1 MPCLWVPSFGCN
13 WYYPQIACRIVVPIQ
28 RFVGSNPHSRPTIP
42 NFVLMSSVIEAIDVC
57 KTFGEQRV
65 SKNISLKVAEGSIY
79 GLLGPNGAGKTTLI
93 RMLSTIT
100 QPDSGEIRFRGEALK
115 EIHAHQMGYMP
126 EERGLYKKMTVAE
139 QLLFFAELRGLST
152 RDAQAAVKH
161 WLKRLDMMDW
171 ARKKVEEISKGM
183 AQKVQFVSCVLHNPK
198 LLILDEPF
206 SGFDPV
212 NADLIKDLILELK
225 NGGTSVIFSTHRMDN
240 VESLC
245 DHLAIIH
252 HGEKVLDGSV
262 SEIRRNHFTGMF
274 DVGYHGEVD
283 WLDAKVKPVSV
294 EHHSDGKVMY
304 RFQTDQDFG
313 PTDLL
318 SVAMAKGGLVHY
330 SEHIP
335 SIHEIFVNTVSKGGT
350 PIAL

>member
-1 MPCLWVPSFGCN
+1 
-13 WYYPQIACRIVVPIQ
+13 
-28 RFVGSNPHSRPTIP
+28 
-42 NFVLMSSVIEAIDVC
+42 MSTVIEAIDVC

-65 SKNISLKVAEGSIY
+65 SKNISLAVREGSIY

-100 QPDSGEIRFRGEALK
+100 QPDSGEIRFRGDALK
-115 EIHAHQMGYMP
+115 EVHAHQMGYMP

-139 QLLFFAELRGLST
+139 QLLFFAELRGLSN
-152 RDAQAAVKH
+152 RDAKAAVKH
-161 WLKRLDMMDW
+161 WLQRLDMMDW
-171 ARKKVEEISKGM
+171 ARKKVEETSKGM

-225 NGGTSVIFSTHRMDN
+225 RGGTSVIFSTHRMDN

-252 HGEKVLDGSV
+252 KGEKVLDGSV
-262 SEIRRNHFTGMF
+262 SEIRRNHFTGMY
-274 DVGYHGEVD
+274 DVGYHEEVVWDLGEAAP
-283 WLDAKVKPVSV
+283 LSMEKN
-294 EHHSDGKVMY
+294 SDGKVVY
-304 RFQTDQDFG
+304 RFQTSEVFT
-313 PTDLL
+313 PEHLL
-318 SVAMAKGGLVHY
+318 SAAMLKGKLVHY
-330 SEHIP
+330 TEHIP
-335 SIHEIFVNTVSKGGT
+335 SIHEIFVDTVSKGGA

>member
-1 MPCLWVPSFGCN
+1 
-13 WYYPQIACRIVVPIQ
+13 
-28 RFVGSNPHSRPTIP
+28 
-42 NFVLMSSVIEAIDVC
+42 MSTVIEAINVC

-65 SKNISLKVAEGSIY
+65 SKNISLAVREGSIY

-100 QPDSGEIRFRGEALK
+100 QPDSGEIRFRGDALK
-115 EIHAHQMGYMP
+115 DVHAHQMGYMP

-139 QLLFFAELRGLST
+139 QLLFFAELRGLSN
-152 RDAQAAVKH
+152 RDAKAAVKH
-161 WLKRLDMMDW
+161 WLQRLDMMDW

-225 NGGTSVIFSTHRMDN
+225 RGGTSVIFSTHRMDN

-252 HGEKVLDGSV
+252 KGEKVLDGSV
-262 SEIRRNHFTGMF
+262 SEIRRNHFTGMY
-274 DVGYHGEVD
+274 DVGYHEEVVWDLGEAAP
-283 WLDAKVKPVSV
+283 LSMEKN
-294 EHHSDGKVMY
+294 SDGKVVY
-304 RFQTDQDFG
+304 RFQTSEMFT
-313 PTDLL
+313 PEHLL
-318 SVAMAKGGLVHY
+318 SAAMLKGKLVHY
-330 SEHIP
+330 TEHIP
-335 SIHEIFVNTVSKGGT
+335 SIHEIFVDTVSKGGA

>member
-1 MPCLWVPSFGCN
+1 
-13 WYYPQIACRIVVPIQ
+13 
-28 RFVGSNPHSRPTIP
+28 
-42 NFVLMSSVIEAIDVC
+42 MSTVIEAINVC

-65 SKNISLKVAEGSIY
+65 SKNISLAVREGSIY

-100 QPDSGEIRFRGEALK
+100 QPDSGEIRFRGDDLK
-115 EIHAHQMGYMP
+115 DVHAHQMGYMP

-139 QLLFFAELRGLST
+139 QLLFFAELRGLSN
-152 RDAQAAVKH
+152 RDAKAAVKH
-161 WLKRLDMMDW
+161 WLQRLDMMDW

-225 NGGTSVIFSTHRMDN
+225 RGGTSVIFSTHRMDN

-252 HGEKVLDGSV
+252 KGEKVLDGSV
-262 SEIRRNHFTGMF
+262 SEIRRNHFTGMY
-274 DVGYHGEVD
+274 DVGYHEEVVWDLGEAAPLSMD
-283 WLDAKVKPVSV
+283 KN
-294 EHHSDGKVMY
+294 SDGKVVY
-304 RFQTDQDFG
+304 RFQTSEMFT
-313 PTDLL
+313 PEHLL
-318 SVAMAKGGLVHY
+318 SAAMLKGKLVHY
-330 SEHIP
+330 TEHIP
-335 SIHEIFVNTVSKGGT
+335 SIHEIFVDTVSKGGA

>member
-1 MPCLWVPSFGCN
+1 
-13 WYYPQIACRIVVPIQ
+13 
-28 RFVGSNPHSRPTIP
+28 
-42 NFVLMSSVIEAIDVC
+42 MSTVIEAIDVC

-65 SKNISLKVAEGSIY
+65 SKNISLAVREGSIY

-100 QPDSGEIRFRGEALK
+100 QPDSGEIRFRGDALR
-115 EIHAHQMGYMP
+115 EVHAHQMGYMP

-139 QLLFFAELRGLST
+139 QLLFFAELRGLSN
-152 RDAQAAVKH
+152 RDAKAAVKH
-161 WLKRLDMMDW
+161 WLQRLDMMDW

-225 NGGTSVIFSTHRMDN
+225 RGGTSVIFSTHRMDN

-252 HGEKVLDGSV
+252 KGEKVLDGSV
-262 SEIRRNHFTGMF
+262 SEIRRNHFTGMY
-274 DVGYHGEVD
+274 DVAYHEEVLWDLGEAAP
-283 WLDAKVKPVSV
+283 LSMEKN
-294 EHHSDGKVMY
+294 SDGKVVY
-304 RFQTDQDFG
+304 RFQTSEVFT
-313 PTDLL
+313 PEHLL
-318 SVAMAKGGLVHY
+318 SAAMLKGKLVHY
-330 SEHIP
+330 TEHIP
-335 SIHEIFVNTVSKGGT
+335 SIHEIFVDTVSKGGA

>member
-1 MPCLWVPSFGCN
+1 
-13 WYYPQIACRIVVPIQ
+13 
-28 RFVGSNPHSRPTIP
+28 
-42 NFVLMSSVIEAIDVC
+42 MSTVIEAIDVC

-65 SKNISLKVAEGSIY
+65 SKNISWAVREGSIY

-100 QPDSGEIRFRGEALK
+100 QPDSGEIRFRGDALK
-115 EIHAHQMGYMP
+115 EVHAHQMGYMP

-139 QLLFFAELRGLST
+139 QLLFFAELRGLSN
-152 RDAQAAVKH
+152 RDAKAAVKH
-161 WLKRLDMMDW
+161 WLQRLDMMDW

-225 NGGTSVIFSTHRMDN
+225 RGGTSVIFSTHRMDN

-252 HGEKVLDGSV
+252 KGEKVLDGSV
-262 SEIRRNHFTGMF
+262 SEIRRNHFTGMY
-274 DVGYHGEVD
+274 DVGYHEEVVWDLGEAAP
-283 WLDAKVKPVSV
+283 LSMEKN
-294 EHHSDGKVMY
+294 SDGKVVY
-304 RFQTDQDFG
+304 RFQTSEVFT
-313 PTDLL
+313 PEHLL
-318 SVAMAKGGLVHY
+318 SAAMLKGKLVHY
-330 SEHIP
+330 TEHIP
-335 SIHEIFVNTVSKGGT
+335 SIHEIFVDTVSKGGA

>member
-1 MPCLWVPSFGCN
+1 
-13 WYYPQIACRIVVPIQ
+13 
-28 RFVGSNPHSRPTIP
+28 
-42 NFVLMSSVIEAIDVC
+42 MSTVIEAINVC

-65 SKNISLKVAEGSIY
+65 SKNISLAVREGSIY

-100 QPDSGEIRFRGEALK
+100 QPDSGEIRFRGDDLK
-115 EIHAHQMGYMP
+115 DVHAHQMGYMP

-139 QLLFFAELRGLST
+139 QLLFFAELRGLSN
-152 RDAQAAVKH
+152 RDAKAAVKH
-161 WLKRLDMMDW
+161 WLQRLDMMDW

-225 NGGTSVIFSTHRMDN
+225 RGGTSVIFSTHRMDN

-252 HGEKVLDGSV
+252 KGEKVLDGSV
-262 SEIRRNHFTGMF
+262 SEIRRNHFTGMY
-274 DVGYHGEVD
+274 DVGYHEEVVWDLGEAAPLSMD
-283 WLDAKVKPVSV
+283 KN
-294 EHHSDGKVMY
+294 SDGKVVY
-304 RFQTDQDFG
+304 RFQTSEVFT
-313 PTDLL
+313 PEHLL
-318 SVAMAKGGLVHY
+318 SAAMLKGKLVHY
-330 SEHIP
+330 TEHIP
-335 SIHEIFVNTVSKGGT
+335 SIHEIFVDTVSKGGA

>member
-1 MPCLWVPSFGCN
+1 
-13 WYYPQIACRIVVPIQ
+13 
-28 RFVGSNPHSRPTIP
+28 
-42 NFVLMSSVIEAIDVC
+42 MSTVIEAIDVC

-65 SKNISLKVAEGSIY
+65 SKNISLAVREGSIY

-100 QPDSGEIRFRGEALK
+100 QPDSGEIRFRGDALK
-115 EIHAHQMGYMP
+115 DTHAHQMGYMP

-139 QLLFFAELRGLST
+139 QLLFFAELRGLSN
-152 RDAQAAVKH
+152 RDAKAAVKH
-161 WLKRLDMMDW
+161 WLQRLDMMDW
-171 ARKKVEEISKGM
+171 ARTKVEEISKGM

-225 NGGTSVIFSTHRMDN
+225 RGGTSVIFSTHRMDN

-252 HGEKVLDGSV
+252 KGEKVLDGSV
-262 SEIRRNHFTGMF
+262 SEIRRNHFTGMY
-274 DVGYHGEVD
+274 DVGYHEEVVWDLGEAAP
-283 WLDAKVKPVSV
+283 LSMEKN
-294 EHHSDGKVMY
+294 SDGKVVY
-304 RFQTDQDFG
+304 RFQTSEVFT
-313 PTDLL
+313 PEHLL
-318 SVAMAKGGLVHY
+318 SAAMFKGKLVHY
-330 SEHIP
+330 TEHIP
-335 SIHEIFVNTVSKGGT
+335 SIHEIFVDTVSKGGA

>member
-1 MPCLWVPSFGCN
+1 
-13 WYYPQIACRIVVPIQ
+13 
-28 RFVGSNPHSRPTIP
+28 
-42 NFVLMSSVIEAIDVC
+42 MSTVIEAIDIC

-65 SKNISLKVAEGSIY
+65 SKNISLAVREGSIY

-100 QPDSGEIRFRGEALK
+100 QPDSGEIRFRGDALK
-115 EIHAHQMGYMP
+115 EVHAHQMGYMP

-139 QLLFFAELRGLST
+139 QLLFFAELRGLSN
-152 RDAQAAVKH
+152 RDAKAAVKH
-161 WLKRLDMMDW
+161 WLQRLDMMDG

-225 NGGTSVIFSTHRMDN
+225 RGGTSVIFSTHRMDN

-252 HGEKVLDGSV
+252 KGEKVLDGSV
-262 SEIRRNHFTGMF
+262 SEIRRNHFTGMY
-274 DVGYHGEVD
+274 DVGYHEEVVWDLGEAAP
-283 WLDAKVKPVSV
+283 LSMEKN
-294 EHHSDGKVMY
+294 SDGKVVY
-304 RFQTDQDFG
+304 RFQTSEVFT
-313 PTDLL
+313 PEHLL
-318 SVAMAKGGLVHY
+318 SAAMLKGKLVHY
-330 SEHIP
+330 TEHIP
-335 SIHEIFVNTVSKGGT
+335 SIHEIFVDTVSKGGA

>member
-1 MPCLWVPSFGCN
+1 
-13 WYYPQIACRIVVPIQ
+13 
-28 RFVGSNPHSRPTIP
+28 
-42 NFVLMSSVIEAIDVC
+42 MSTVIEAINVC

-65 SKNISLKVAEGSIY
+65 SKNISLAVREGSIY

-100 QPDSGEIRFRGEALK
+100 QPDSGEIRFRGDALK
-115 EIHAHQMGYMP
+115 DVHAHQMGYMP

-139 QLLFFAELRGLST
+139 QLLFFAELRGLSN
-152 RDAQAAVKH
+152 RDAKAAVKH
-161 WLKRLDMMDW
+161 WLQRLDMMDW

-225 NGGTSVIFSTHRMDN
+225 RGGTSVIFSTHRMDN

-252 HGEKVLDGSV
+252 KGEKVLDGSV
-262 SEIRRNHFTGMF
+262 SEIRRNHFTGMY
-274 DVGYHGEVD
+274 DVGYHEEVLWDLGEAAP
-283 WLDAKVKPVSV
+283 LSMEKN
-294 EHHSDGKVMY
+294 SDGKVVY
-304 RFQTDQDFG
+304 RFQTSEVFT
-313 PTDLL
+313 PEHLL
-318 SVAMAKGGLVHY
+318 SAAMLKGKLVHY
-330 SEHIP
+330 TEHIP
-335 SIHEIFVNTVSKGGT
+335 SIHEIFVDTVSKGGA

>member
-1 MPCLWVPSFGCN
+1 
-13 WYYPQIACRIVVPIQ
+13 
-28 RFVGSNPHSRPTIP
+28 
-42 NFVLMSSVIEAIDVC
+42 MSKVIEAIKVC

-65 SKNISLKVAEGSIY
+65 SKSIDLAVEQGSIY
-79 GLLGPNGAGKTTLI
+79 GLLGPNGAGKTTLL

-100 QPDSGEIRFRGEALK
+100 QPDSGEILFKGEALK
-115 EIHAHQMGYMP
+115 ESHAHQMGYMP
-126 EERGLYKKMTVAE
+126 EERGLYKKMTVAD

-152 RDAQAAVKH
+152 KDAKASVKH
-161 WLKRLDMMDW
+161 WLQRLDMMEW

-183 AQKVQFVSCVLHNPK
+183 AQKVQFVSCVLHNPQ

-212 NADLIKDLILELK
+212 NADLIKDLIIELK
-225 NGGTSVIFSTHRMDN
+225 NQGTSIIFSTHRMDN

-252 HGEKVLDGSV
+252 QGEKVLDGSV

-304 RFQTDQDFG
+304 RFQTGQDFG

-335 SIHEIFVNTVSKGGT
+335 SIHEIFVNTVSRGGT

>member
-1 MPCLWVPSFGCN
+1 
-13 WYYPQIACRIVVPIQ
+13 
-28 RFVGSNPHSRPTIP
+28 
-42 NFVLMSSVIEAIDVC
+42 MSTVIEAIDVC

-65 SKNISLKVAEGSIY
+65 SKNISLAVREGSIY

-100 QPDSGEIRFRGEALK
+100 QPDSGEIRFRGDALK
-115 EIHAHQMGYMP
+115 EVHAHQMGYMP

-139 QLLFFAELRGLST
+139 QLLFFAELRGLSN
-152 RDAQAAVKH
+152 RDAKAAVKH
-161 WLKRLDMMDW
+161 WLQRLDMMDW

-225 NGGTSVIFSTHRMDN
+225 RGGTSVIFSTHRMDN

-252 HGEKVLDGSV
+252 KGEKVLDGSV
-262 SEIRRNHFTGMF
+262 SEIRRNHFTGMY
-274 DVGYHGEVD
+274 DVGYHEEVVWD
-283 WLDAKVKPVSV
+283 LV
-294 EHHSDGKVMY
+294 EAAPLSMEKNSDGKVVY
-304 RFQTDQDFG
+304 RFQTSEVFT
-313 PTDLL
+313 PEHLL
-318 SVAMAKGGLVHY
+318 SAAMLKGKLVHY
-330 SEHIP
+330 TEHIP
-335 SIHEIFVNTVSKGGT
+335 SIHEIFVDTVSKGGA

>member
-1 MPCLWVPSFGCN
+1 
-13 WYYPQIACRIVVPIQ
+13 
-28 RFVGSNPHSRPTIP
+28 
-42 NFVLMSSVIEAIDVC
+42 MSTVIEAIDVC

-65 SKNISLKVAEGSIY
+65 SKNISLAVREGSIY

-100 QPDSGEIRFRGEALK
+100 QPDSGEIRFRGDALK
-115 EIHAHQMGYMP
+115 EVHAHQMGYMP

-139 QLLFFAELRGLST
+139 QLLFFAELRGLSN
-152 RDAQAAVKH
+152 RDAKAAVKH
-161 WLKRLDMMDW
+161 WLQRLDMMDW

-225 NGGTSVIFSTHRMDN
+225 RGGTSVIFSTHRMDN

-252 HGEKVLDGSV
+252 KGEKVLDGSV
-262 SEIRRNHFTGMF
+262 SEIRRNHFTGMY
-274 DVGYHGEVD
+274 DVGYHEEVVWDLGEAAP
-283 WLDAKVKPVSV
+283 LSMEKN
-294 EHHSDGKVMY
+294 SDGKVVY
-304 RFQTDQDFG
+304 RFQTSEVFT
-313 PTDLL
+313 PEHLL
-318 SVAMAKGGLVHY
+318 SAAMLKGKMVHY
-330 SEHIP
+330 TEHIP
-335 SIHEIFVNTVSKGGT
+335 SIHEIFVDTVSKGGA

>member
-1 MPCLWVPSFGCN
+1 
-13 WYYPQIACRIVVPIQ
+13 
-28 RFVGSNPHSRPTIP
+28 
-42 NFVLMSSVIEAIDVC
+42 MSKVIEAIKVC

-65 SKNISLKVAEGSIY
+65 SKSIDLAVEQGSIY
-79 GLLGPNGAGKTTLI
+79 GLLGPNGAGKTTLL

-100 QPDSGEIRFRGEALK
+100 QPDSGEILFKGEALK
-115 EIHAHQMGYMP
+115 ESHAHQMGYMP
-126 EERGLYKKMTVAE
+126 EERGLYKKMTVAD

-152 RDAQAAVKH
+152 KDAKASVKH
-161 WLKRLDMMDW
+161 WLQRLDMMEW

-183 AQKVQFVSCVLHNPK
+183 AQKVQFVSCVLHNPQ

-212 NADLIKDLILELK
+212 NADLIKDLIIELK
-225 NGGTSVIFSTHRMDN
+225 NQGTSIIFSTHRMDN

-252 HGEKVLDGSV
+252 QGEKVLDGSV

-304 RFQTDQDFG
+304 RFQTGQDFG

-318 SVAMAKGGLVHY
+318 SVAMAKGAWCIILSIFPAFTRFLSIRFPGAAR
-330 SEHIP
+330 P
-335 SIHEIFVNTVSKGGT
+335 SPCKHRIENRVNLLKHEKHFCCI
-350 PIAL
+350 

>member
-1 MPCLWVPSFGCN
+1 
-13 WYYPQIACRIVVPIQ
+13 
-28 RFVGSNPHSRPTIP
+28 
-42 NFVLMSSVIEAIDVC
+42 MSTVIEAIDVC

-65 SKNISLKVAEGSIY
+65 SKNISLAVREGSIY

-100 QPDSGEIRFRGEALK
+100 QPDSGEIRFRGDALK
-115 EIHAHQMGYMP
+115 EVHAHQMGYMP

-139 QLLFFAELRGLST
+139 QLLFFAELRGLSN
-152 RDAQAAVKH
+152 RDAKAAVKH
-161 WLKRLDMMDW
+161 WLQRLDMMDW

-225 NGGTSVIFSTHRMDN
+225 RGGTSVIFSTHRMDN

-252 HGEKVLDGSV
+252 KGDKVLDGSV
-262 SEIRRNHFTGMF
+262 SEIRRNHFTGMY
-274 DVGYHGEVD
+274 DVGYHEEVVWDLGEAAP
-283 WLDAKVKPVSV
+283 LSMEKN
-294 EHHSDGKVMY
+294 SDGKVVY
-304 RFQTDQDFG
+304 RFQTSEVFT
-313 PTDLL
+313 PEHLL
-318 SVAMAKGGLVHY
+318 SAAMLKGKLVHY
-330 SEHIP
+330 TEHIP
-335 SIHEIFVNTVSKGGT
+335 SIHEIFVDTVSKGGA

>member
-1 MPCLWVPSFGCN
+1 
-13 WYYPQIACRIVVPIQ
+13 
-28 RFVGSNPHSRPTIP
+28 
-42 NFVLMSSVIEAIDVC
+42 MSKVIEAIKVC

-65 SKNISLKVAEGSIY
+65 SKSIDLAVEQGSIY

-100 QPDSGEIRFRGEALK
+100 QPDSGEILFKGEALK
-115 EIHAHQMGYMP
+115 ESHAHQMGYMP
-126 EERGLYKKMTVAE
+126 EERGLYKKMTVAD
-139 QLLFFAELRGLST
+139 QLLFFAELRGLSPK
-152 RDAQAAVKH
+152 DAKASVKH
-161 WLKRLDMMDW
+161 WLQRLDMMSW

-183 AQKVQFVSCVLHNPK
+183 AQKVQFVSCVLHNPQ

-212 NADLIKDLILELK
+212 NADLIKDLIIELK
-225 NGGTSVIFSTHRMDN
+225 NQGTSIIFSTHRMDN

-252 HGEKVLDGSV
+252 QGEKVLDGSV

-294 EHHSDGKVMY
+294 DHHSDGKVMY
-304 RFQTDQDFG
+304 RFQTGQDFG

>member
-1 MPCLWVPSFGCN
+1 
-13 WYYPQIACRIVVPIQ
+13 
-28 RFVGSNPHSRPTIP
+28 
-42 NFVLMSSVIEAIDVC
+42 MSTVIEAIDVC

-65 SKNISLKVAEGSIY
+65 SKNISLAVREGSIY

-100 QPDSGEIRFRGEALK
+100 QPDSGEIRFRGDALK
-115 EIHAHQMGYMP
+115 EVHAHQMGYIP

-139 QLLFFAELRGLST
+139 QLLFFAELRGLSN
-152 RDAQAAVKH
+152 RDAKAAVKH
-161 WLKRLDMMDW
+161 WLQRLDMMDW

-225 NGGTSVIFSTHRMDN
+225 RGGTSVIFSTHRMDN

-252 HGEKVLDGSV
+252 KGEKVLDGSV
-262 SEIRRNHFTGMF
+262 SEIRRNHLRGCTMWAITRKWCGI
-274 DVGYHGEVD
+274 
-283 WLDAKVKPVSV
+283 WVKRRLCRWR
-294 EHHSDGKVMY
+294 KTVMA
-304 RFQTDQDFG
+304 RWC
-313 PTDLL
+313 
-318 SVAMAKGGLVHY
+318 
-330 SEHIP
+330 
-335 SIHEIFVNTVSKGGT
+335 
-350 PIAL
+350 IAFKRRRCLRLNIC

>member
-1 MPCLWVPSFGCN
+1 
-13 WYYPQIACRIVVPIQ
+13 
-28 RFVGSNPHSRPTIP
+28 
-42 NFVLMSSVIEAIDVC
+42 MSTVIEAIDVC

-65 SKNISLKVAEGSIY
+65 SKNISLAVREGSIY

-100 QPDSGEIRFRGEALK
+100 QPDSGEIRFRGDALK
-115 EIHAHQMGYMP
+115 EVHAHQMGYMP

-139 QLLFFAELRGLST
+139 QLLFFAELRGLSN
-152 RDAQAAVKH
+152 RDAKAAVKH
-161 WLKRLDMMDW
+161 WLQRLDMMDW

-212 NADLIKDLILELK
+212 NADLNKDLILELK
-225 NGGTSVIFSTHRMDN
+225 RGGTSVIFSTHRMDN

-252 HGEKVLDGSV
+252 KGEKVLDGSV
-262 SEIRRNHFTGMF
+262 SEIRRNHFTGMY
-274 DVGYHGEVD
+274 DVGYHEEVVWDLGEAAP
-283 WLDAKVKPVSV
+283 LSMEKN
-294 EHHSDGKVMY
+294 SDGKVVY
-304 RFQTDQDFG
+304 RFQTSEVFT
-313 PTDLL
+313 PEHLL
-318 SVAMAKGGLVHY
+318 SAAMLKGKLVHY
-330 SEHIP
+330 TEHIP
-335 SIHEIFVNTVSKGGT
+335 SIHEIFVDTVSKGGA

>member
-1 MPCLWVPSFGCN
+1 
-13 WYYPQIACRIVVPIQ
+13 
-28 RFVGSNPHSRPTIP
+28 
-42 NFVLMSSVIEAIDVC
+42 MSTVIEAIDVC

-65 SKNISLKVAEGSIY
+65 SKNISLSVREGSIY

-100 QPDSGEIRFRGEALK
+100 QPDSGEIRFRGDALK
-115 EIHAHQMGYMP
+115 EVHAHQMGYMP

-139 QLLFFAELRGLST
+139 QLLFFAELRGLSN
-152 RDAQAAVKH
+152 RDAKAAVKH
-161 WLKRLDMMDW
+161 WLQRLDMMDW

-225 NGGTSVIFSTHRMDN
+225 RGGTSVIFSTHRMDN

-252 HGEKVLDGSV
+252 KGEKVLDGSV
-262 SEIRRNHFTGMF
+262 SEIRRNHFTGMY
-274 DVGYHGEVD
+274 DVGYHEEVVWDLGEAAP
-283 WLDAKVKPVSV
+283 LSMEKN
-294 EHHSDGKVMY
+294 SDGKVVY
-304 RFQTDQDFG
+304 RFQTSEVFT
-313 PTDLL
+313 PEHLL
-318 SVAMAKGGLVHY
+318 SAAMLKGKLVHY
-330 SEHIP
+330 TEHIP
-335 SIHEIFVNTVSKGGT
+335 SIHEIFVDTVSKGGT

>member
-1 MPCLWVPSFGCN
+1 
-13 WYYPQIACRIVVPIQ
+13 
-28 RFVGSNPHSRPTIP
+28 
-42 NFVLMSSVIEAIDVC
+42 MSTVIEAIDVC

-65 SKNISLKVAEGSIY
+65 SKNISLAVREGSIY

-100 QPDSGEIRFRGEALK
+100 QPDSGEIRFRGDALK
-115 EIHAHQMGYMP
+115 DVHAHQMGYMP

-139 QLLFFAELRGLST
+139 QLLFFAELRGLSN
-152 RDAQAAVKH
+152 RDAKAAVKH
-161 WLKRLDMMDW
+161 WLQRLDMMDW

-225 NGGTSVIFSTHRMDN
+225 RGGTSVIFSTHRMDN

-252 HGEKVLDGSV
+252 KGEKVLDGSV
-262 SEIRRNHFTGMF
+262 SEIRRNHFTGMY
-274 DVGYHGEVD
+274 DVGYHEEVVWDLGEAAP
-283 WLDAKVKPVSV
+283 LSMEKN
-294 EHHSDGKVMY
+294 SDGKVVY
-304 RFQTDQDFG
+304 RFQTSEVFT
-313 PTDLL
+313 PEHLL
-318 SVAMAKGGLVHY
+318 SAAMLKGKLVHY
-330 SEHIP
+330 TEHIP
-335 SIHEIFVNTVSKGGT
+335 SIHEIFVDTVSKGGA

>member
-1 MPCLWVPSFGCN
+1 
-13 WYYPQIACRIVVPIQ
+13 
-28 RFVGSNPHSRPTIP
+28 
-42 NFVLMSSVIEAIDVC
+42 MSTVIEAIDVC

-65 SKNISLKVAEGSIY
+65 SKNISLSVREGSIY

-100 QPDSGEIRFRGEALK
+100 QPDSGVIRFRGDALK
-115 EIHAHQMGYMP
+115 EVHAHQMGYMP

-139 QLLFFAELRGLST
+139 QLLFFAELRGLSN
-152 RDAQAAVKH
+152 RDAKAAVKH
-161 WLKRLDMMDW
+161 WLQRLDMMDW

-225 NGGTSVIFSTHRMDN
+225 RGGTSVIFSTHRMDN

-252 HGEKVLDGSV
+252 KGEKVLDGSV
-262 SEIRRNHFTGMF
+262 SEIRRNHFTGMY
-274 DVGYHGEVD
+274 DVGYHEEVVWDLGEAAP
-283 WLDAKVKPVSV
+283 LSMEKN
-294 EHHSDGKVMY
+294 SDGKVVY
-304 RFQTDQDFG
+304 RFQTSEVFT
-313 PTDLL
+313 PEHLL
-318 SVAMAKGGLVHY
+318 SAAMLKGKLVHY
-330 SEHIP
+330 TEHIP
-335 SIHEIFVNTVSKGGT
+335 SIHEIFVDTVSKGGA

>member
-1 MPCLWVPSFGCN
+1 
-13 WYYPQIACRIVVPIQ
+13 
-28 RFVGSNPHSRPTIP
+28 
-42 NFVLMSSVIEAIDVC
+42 MSTVIEAIDVC

-65 SKNISLKVAEGSIY
+65 SKNISLAVREGSIY

-100 QPDSGEIRFRGEALK
+100 QPDSGVIRFRGDALK
-115 EIHAHQMGYMP
+115 EVHAHQMGYMP

-139 QLLFFAELRGLST
+139 QLLFFAELRGLSN
-152 RDAQAAVKH
+152 RDAKAAVKH
-161 WLKRLDMMDW
+161 WLQRLDMMDW

-225 NGGTSVIFSTHRMDN
+225 RGGTSVIFSTHRMDN

-252 HGEKVLDGSV
+252 KGEKVLDGSV
-262 SEIRRNHFTGMF
+262 SEIRRNHFTGMY
-274 DVGYHGEVD
+274 DVGYHEEVVWDLGEAAP
-283 WLDAKVKPVSV
+283 LSMEKN
-294 EHHSDGKVMY
+294 SDGKVVY
-304 RFQTDQDFG
+304 RFQTSEVFT
-313 PTDLL
+313 PEHLL
-318 SVAMAKGGLVHY
+318 SAAMLKGKLVHY
-330 SEHIP
+330 TEHIP
-335 SIHEIFVNTVSKGGT
+335 SIHEIFVDTVSKGGA

>member
-1 MPCLWVPSFGCN
+1 
-13 WYYPQIACRIVVPIQ
+13 
-28 RFVGSNPHSRPTIP
+28 
-42 NFVLMSSVIEAIDVC
+42 MSTVIEAINVC

-65 SKNISLKVAEGSIY
+65 SKNISLAVREGSIY

-100 QPDSGEIRFRGEALK
+100 QPDSGEIRFRGDALK
-115 EIHAHQMGYMP
+115 DVHAHQMGYMP

-139 QLLFFAELRGLST
+139 QLLFFAELRGLSN
-152 RDAQAAVKH
+152 RDAKAAVKH
-161 WLKRLDMMDW
+161 WLQRLDMMDW

-225 NGGTSVIFSTHRMDN
+225 RGGTSVIFSTHRMDN

-252 HGEKVLDGSV
+252 KGEKVLDGSV
-262 SEIRRNHFTGMF
+262 SEIRRNHFTGMY
-274 DVGYHGEVD
+274 DVGYHEEVVWDLGEAAP
-283 WLDAKVKPVSV
+283 LSMEKN
-294 EHHSDGKVMY
+294 SDGKVVY
-304 RFQTDQDFG
+304 RFQTSEVFT
-313 PTDLL
+313 PEYLL
-318 SVAMAKGGLVHY
+318 SAAMLKGKLVHY
-330 SEHIP
+330 TEHIP
-335 SIHEIFVNTVSKGGT
+335 SIHEIFVDTVSKGGA

>member
-1 MPCLWVPSFGCN
+1 
-13 WYYPQIACRIVVPIQ
+13 
-28 RFVGSNPHSRPTIP
+28 
-42 NFVLMSSVIEAIDVC
+42 MSTVIEAIDVC

-65 SKNISLKVAEGSIY
+65 SKNISLTVREGSIY

-100 QPDSGEIRFRGEALK
+100 QPDTGTIRFMGDALK
-115 EIHAHQMGYMP
+115 EVHAHQMGYMP

-152 RDAQAAVKH
+152 KEAQTAVKH

-252 HGEKVLDGSV
+252 QGEKVLDGSV
-262 SEIRRNHFTGMF
+262 SDIRRNHFRGMY
-274 DVGYHGEVD
+274 DVGYHQEVF
-283 WLDAKVKPVSV
+283 WDAAHASPISMEKN
-294 EHHSDGKVMY
+294 SDGKVVY
-304 RFQTDQDFG
+304 RFETSKGFTPEQ
-313 PTDLL
+313 LL
-318 SVAMAKGGLVHY
+318 NMAMLKGNLVHY

-335 SIHEIFVNTVSKGGT
+335 SIHEIFVDTVSRGGE
-350 PIAL
+350 PVAL

>member
-1 MPCLWVPSFGCN
+1 
-13 WYYPQIACRIVVPIQ
+13 
-28 RFVGSNPHSRPTIP
+28 
-42 NFVLMSSVIEAIDVC
+42 MSTVIEAIDVC

-65 SKNISLKVAEGSIY
+65 SKNISLAVREGSIY

-100 QPDSGEIRFRGEALK
+100 QPDSGEIRFRGDALK
-115 EIHAHQMGYMP
+115 EVHAHQMGYMP

-139 QLLFFAELRGLST
+139 QLLFFAELRGLSN
-152 RDAQAAVKH
+152 RDAKAAVKH
-161 WLKRLDMMDW
+161 WLQRLDMMDW

-225 NGGTSVIFSTHRMDN
+225 RGGTSVIFSTHRMDN

-252 HGEKVLDGSV
+252 KGEKVLDGSV
-262 SEIRRNHFTGMF
+262 SEIRRNHFTGMY
-274 DVGYHGEVD
+274 DVGYHEEVEWDLGEAAP
-283 WLDAKVKPVSV
+283 LSMEKN
-294 EHHSDGKVMY
+294 SDGKVVY
-304 RFQTDQDFG
+304 RFQTSEVFT
-313 PTDLL
+313 PEHLL
-318 SVAMAKGGLVHY
+318 SAAMLKGKLVHY
-330 SEHIP
+330 TEHIP
-335 SIHEIFVNTVSKGGT
+335 SIHEIFVDTVSKGGA

>member
-1 MPCLWVPSFGCN
+1 
-13 WYYPQIACRIVVPIQ
+13 
-28 RFVGSNPHSRPTIP
+28 
-42 NFVLMSSVIEAIDVC
+42 MSSVIEAIDVC

-100 QPDSGEIRFRGEALK
+100 QPDSGSILFCGESLK
-115 EIHAHQMGYMP
+115 ETHAHQMGYMP

-161 WLKRLDMMDW
+161 WLKRLEMMDW

-183 AQKVQFVSCVLHNPK
+183 AQKVQFVSCVLHSPK

-225 NGGTSVIFSTHRMDN
+225 AGGTSVIFSTHRMDN

-252 HGEKVLDGSV
+252 QGEKVLDGSV
-262 SEIRRNHFTGMF
+262 SDIRRNHFTGLF
-274 DVGYHGEVD
+274 EVGFHSEVD
-283 WLDAKVKPVSV
+283 WSV
-294 EHHSDGKVMY
+294 NGVVPHSVAHHSDGKVIY
-304 RFQTDQDFG
+304 RFQTNKGFSAA
-313 PTDLL
+313 DLL
-318 SVAMAKGGLVHY
+318 SAAVAKGGLVHY

-335 SIHEIFVNTVSKGGT
+335 SIHEIFVETVSKDGAA
-350 PIAL
+350 IAL

>member
-1 MPCLWVPSFGCN
+1 
-13 WYYPQIACRIVVPIQ
+13 
-28 RFVGSNPHSRPTIP
+28 
-42 NFVLMSSVIEAIDVC
+42 MSSVIEAIDVC

-65 SKNISLKVAEGSIY
+65 SKNISLKLAEGSIY

-100 QPDSGEIRFRGEALK
+100 QPDSGSILFCGESLK
-115 EIHAHQMGYMP
+115 ETHAHQMGYMP

-161 WLKRLDMMDW
+161 WLKRLEMMDW

-183 AQKVQFVSCVLHNPK
+183 AQKVQFVSCVLHSPK

-225 NGGTSVIFSTHRMDN
+225 AGGTSVIFSTHRMDN

-252 HGEKVLDGSV
+252 QGEKVLDGSV
-262 SEIRRNHFTGMF
+262 SDIRRNHFTGLF
-274 DVGYHGEVD
+274 EVGFHSEVD
-283 WLDAKVKPVSV
+283 WSFNGVVPHSV
-294 EHHSDGKVMY
+294 AHHSDGKVIY
-304 RFQTDQDFG
+304 RFQTNEGFSDA
-313 PTDLL
+313 DLL
-318 SVAMAKGGLVHY
+318 SAAVAKGGLVHY

-335 SIHEIFVNTVSKGGT
+335 SIHEIFVETVSKGGAA
-350 PIAL
+350 IAM

>member
-1 MPCLWVPSFGCN
+1 
-13 WYYPQIACRIVVPIQ
+13 
-28 RFVGSNPHSRPTIP
+28 
-42 NFVLMSSVIEAIDVC
+42 MSTVIEAIDVC

-65 SKNISLKVAEGSIY
+65 SINISLAVREGSIY

-100 QPDSGEIRFRGEALK
+100 QPDSGEIRFRGDALK
-115 EIHAHQMGYMP
+115 EVHAHQMGYMP

-139 QLLFFAELRGLST
+139 QLLFFAELRGLSN
-152 RDAQAAVKH
+152 RDAKAAVKH
-161 WLKRLDMMDW
+161 WLQRLDMMDW

-225 NGGTSVIFSTHRMDN
+225 RGGTSVIFSTHRMDN

-252 HGEKVLDGSV
+252 KGEKVLDGSV
-262 SEIRRNHFTGMF
+262 SEIRRNHFTGMY
-274 DVGYHGEVD
+274 DVGYHEEVVWDLGEAAP
-283 WLDAKVKPVSV
+283 LSMEKN
-294 EHHSDGKVMY
+294 SDGKVVY
-304 RFQTDQDFG
+304 RFQTSEVFT
-313 PTDLL
+313 PEHLL
-318 SVAMAKGGLVHY
+318 SAAMLKGKLVHY
-330 SEHIP
+330 TEHIP
-335 SIHEIFVNTVSKGGT
+335 SIHEIFVDTVSKGGA

>member
-1 MPCLWVPSFGCN
+1 
-13 WYYPQIACRIVVPIQ
+13 
-28 RFVGSNPHSRPTIP
+28 
-42 NFVLMSSVIEAIDVC
+42 MSTVIEAIDVC

-65 SKNISLKVAEGSIY
+65 SKNISLAVREGSIY

-100 QPDSGEIRFRGEALK
+100 QPDSGEIRFRGDALK
-115 EIHAHQMGYMP
+115 EVHAHQMGYMP

-139 QLLFFAELRGLST
+139 QLLFFAELRGLSN
-152 RDAQAAVKH
+152 RDAKAAVKH
-161 WLKRLDMMDW
+161 WLQRLDMMDW

-212 NADLIKDLILELK
+212 TADLIKDLILELK
-225 NGGTSVIFSTHRMDN
+225 RGGTSVIFSTHRMDN

-252 HGEKVLDGSV
+252 KGEKVLDGSV
-262 SEIRRNHFTGMF
+262 SEIRRNHFTGMY
-274 DVGYHGEVD
+274 DVGYHEEVVWDLGEAAP
-283 WLDAKVKPVSV
+283 LSMEKN
-294 EHHSDGKVMY
+294 SDGKVVY
-304 RFQTDQDFG
+304 RFQTSEVFT
-313 PTDLL
+313 PEHLL
-318 SVAMAKGGLVHY
+318 SAAMLKGKLVHY
-330 SEHIP
+330 TEHIP
-335 SIHEIFVNTVSKGGT
+335 SIHEIFVDTVSKGGA

>member
-1 MPCLWVPSFGCN
+1 
-13 WYYPQIACRIVVPIQ
+13 
-28 RFVGSNPHSRPTIP
+28 
-42 NFVLMSSVIEAIDVC
+42 MSTVIEAINVC

-65 SKNISLKVAEGSIY
+65 SKNIDLAVSQGSIY

-100 QPDSGEIRFRGEALK
+100 QPDSGEILFKGEPLK
-115 EIHAHQMGYMP
+115 ESHAQLMGYMP
-126 EERGLYKKMTVAE
+126 EERGLYKKMTVAD

-152 RDAQAAVKH
+152 KDAKASVKH
-161 WLKRLDMMDW
+161 WLQRLDMMEW

-225 NGGTSVIFSTHRMDN
+225 RGGTSVIFSTHRMDN

-252 HGEKVLDGSV
+252 KGEKVLDGSV
-262 SEIRRNHFTGMF
+262 SEIRRNHFTGMY
-274 DVGYHGEVD
+274 DVGYHEEVVWDLGEAAP
-283 WLDAKVKPVSV
+283 LSMEKN
-294 EHHSDGKVMY
+294 SDGKVVY
-304 RFQTDQDFG
+304 RFQTSEVFT
-313 PTDLL
+313 PEHLL
-318 SVAMAKGGLVHY
+318 SAAMLKGKLVHY
-330 SEHIP
+330 TEHIP
-335 SIHEIFVNTVSKGGT
+335 SIHEIFVDTVSKGGA